1 MAFYFFDSSA
11 LVKRYAVEMGS
22 AWVEGLTD
30 PRAGNRI
37 YVAAITHVE
46 VVAAI
51 ARKHKGLLLSA
62 PDAAAAITRFEH
74 DLEHDLRV
82 FDLTPDVITAAARLA
97 ERHALRGYDAVQ
109 LAVALEINRARTAQQ
124 LPSLILISSDAEL
137 NAASQIERLLA
148 DDPNLHQS

>member
-1 MAFYFFDSSA
+1 
-11 LVKRYAVEMGS
+11 MGS

-62 PDAAAAITRFEH
+62 PDAAAAITRFE
-74 DLEHDLRV
+74 
-82 FDLTPDVITAAARLA
+82 
-97 ERHALRGYDAVQ
+97 
-109 LAVALEINRARTAQQ
+109 
-124 LPSLILISSDAEL
+124 LILNMIYVFSISRRMS
-137 NAASQIERLLA
+137 
-148 DDPNLHQS
+148 